1 MNGSYVKHRNRLFSG
16 KLIAHM
22 ALILLSALFLLPFV
36 WTVSTSLKPDDQ
48 IFSYSPRLI
57 PRPAL
62 WSNYPRAFRMV
73 PLALY
78 IKNTLYYGLLVGI
91 GTLVSCPMVAYSL
104 ARLRWPG
111 RDLLFS
117 IMIATLMIPY
127 QVRMVPLFLL
137 FRSYGWI
144 DSYKP
149 LIVPTFF
156 GNAFYIFLLRQFFMT
171 IPQELSDAARIDG
184 CSELGIYTRII
195 LPLAKP
201 AMATVGLFAFLDA
214 WRAFMGPLIYLN
226 TQRLYPI
233 SLGLQQFRSEHS
245 VEWSLLMAASTVVTV
260 PIIVLFFF
268 TQKTFIQGIALTGLK
283 G

>member
-1 MNGSYVKHRNRLFSG
+1 MSLSHVRKGYRLEPG
-16 KLIAHM
+16 RIA
-22 ALILLSALFLLPFV
+22 AQVVLLLLSALFLLPFI
-36 WTVSTSLKPDDQ
+36 WTVSTSIKPDDQ
-48 IFSYSPRLI
+48 IFSASPRLI
-57 PRPAL
+57 PDPPV
-62 WSNYPRAFRMV
+62 WSNYPKAFRMV

-78 IKNTLYYGLLVGI
+78 IKNTIYYGVMVGI
-91 GTLVSCPMVAYSL
+91 GTLISCPMVAYSL
-104 ARLRWPG
+104 SRLRWPG
-111 RDLLFS
+111 RDLLFG
-117 IMIATLMIPY
+117 IMLATLMIPY
-127 QVRMVPLFLL
+127 QVRMVPLFLV

-144 DSYKP
+144 DTYKP
-149 LIVPTFF
+149 LIIPSFL

-184 CSELGIYTRII
+184 CSEFGIYSRIVM
-195 LPLAKP
+195 PLARP
-201 AMATVGLFAFLDA
+201 ALATVGLFAFLDA

-226 TQRLYPI
+226 TQKHYPI
-233 SLGLQQFRSEHS
+233 SLGLQQFKTEHS